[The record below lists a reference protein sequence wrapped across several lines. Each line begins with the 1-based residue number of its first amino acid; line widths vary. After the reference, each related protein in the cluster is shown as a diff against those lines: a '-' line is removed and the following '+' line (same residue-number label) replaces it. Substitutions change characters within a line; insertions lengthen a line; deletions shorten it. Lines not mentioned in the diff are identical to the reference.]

1 MEGEILF
8 DRYEIEEEAGSGGF
22 ATVYKAFDRTMKRTV
37 AIKAIQAEGQVRDTA
52 LREARLIA
60 RLTHPNIITVFDILQ
75 EGPTFYI
82 IMEYVEGL
90 SLEELVERV
99 GELRVSEATSIIYQ
113 LCDAIEAAHL
123 ANIIHKDI
131 KPANIM
137 ITRRGRIKVTD
148 FGIADILGE
157 MSSDSRK
164 YVAGTVVYMSPEQYE
179 GQRVDFKSDIFSIG
193 VVAYELLT
201 GITPFHPQLPCQEA
215 RKGRRPPPPS
225 QLNPSVPHSL
235 DHIILKCLQVY
246 PEERYSYVGL
256 IKENLSGLLDA
267 DRNRLEREL
276 TDLVSSAM
284 EQIREERE
292 ALEKRISPF
301 LRLKKFLYRAFV
313 EKRELSLRVLSG
325 IFSFAVPL
333 LALSFFGFLPYPWR
347 ISTVILLFFLS
358 YLLPQVGV
366 AAALLLTAVPV
377 FIFSSFLGFL
387 YLLLAIIFFFIFL
400 RDRTSALFLILPPL
414 LAPLHLDLLYPL
426 LAGYAF
432 GPGMA
437 LATGVVGLL
446 LLQWFLILFARGN
459 LNLLAI
465 AAPRLIDF
473 LAQEGFI
480 PSFREFFAYF
490 FTQIPLIFQFLV
502 WAVVCL
508 VVGSLARRRHLFL
521 DLPVILLGASILGFS
536 YLFLMPKILGM
547 AINLTQVIQTLALST
562 IIMVIIISLVS
573 YGGEDRR

>member
-1 MEGEILF
+1 
-8 DRYEIEEEAGSGGF
+8 
-22 ATVYKAFDRTMKRTV
+22 
-37 AIKAIQAEGQVRDTA
+37 
-52 LREARLIA
+52 
-60 RLTHPNIITVFDILQ
+60 
-75 EGPTFYI
+75 
-82 IMEYVEGL
+82 
-90 SLEELVERV
+90 
-99 GELRVSEATSIIYQ
+99 
-113 LCDAIEAAHL
+113 
-123 ANIIHKDI
+123 
-131 KPANIM
+131 
-137 ITRRGRIKVTD
+137 
-148 FGIADILGE
+148 
-157 MSSDSRK
+157 
-164 YVAGTVVYMSPEQYE
+164 
-179 GQRVDFKSDIFSIG
+179 
-193 VVAYELLT
+193 
-201 GITPFHPQLPCQEA
+201 
-215 RKGRRPPPPS
+215 
-225 QLNPSVPHSL
+225 
-235 DHIILKCLQVY
+235 
-246 PEERYSYVGL
+246 
-256 IKENLSGLLDA
+256 
-267 DRNRLEREL
+267 
-276 TDLVSSAM
+276 
-284 EQIREERE
+284 
-292 ALEKRISPF
+292 
-301 LRLKKFLYRAFV
+301 
-313 EKRELSLRVLSG
+313 
-325 IFSFAVPL
+325 

-358 YLLPQVGV
+358 YLLPPVGV

-387 YLLLAIIFFFIFL
+387 YLLLATIFFFIFL

-465 AAPRLIDF
+465 AAPRLIES